1 MKARAGLQRPSGGL
15 GGFLRGG
22 AEDELFDSGA
32 EDVDEDE
39 VGFLDVGGGVG
50 GDDERDVGER
60 GGEAAV
66 AAEEGDG

>member
-1 MKARAGLQRPSGGL
+1 M
-15 GGFLRGG
+15 RGG

-39 VGFLDVGGGVG
+39 VGFLDVSGGVG
-50 GDDERDVGER
+50 GDDEGDVGER
-60 GGEAAV
+60 GGEASV